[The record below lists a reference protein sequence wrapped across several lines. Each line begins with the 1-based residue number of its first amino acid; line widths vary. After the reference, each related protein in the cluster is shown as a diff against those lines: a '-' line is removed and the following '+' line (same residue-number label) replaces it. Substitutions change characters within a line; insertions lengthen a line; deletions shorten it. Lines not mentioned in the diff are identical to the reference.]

1 MLLVSAPLWMKLK
14 QGLVAGFL
22 MGGTPARPLE
32 LSLVLLVGGALSL
45 AVIRGDCVLGR
56 TLCSLFAEG

>member
-1 MLLVSAPLWMKLK
+1 MKLK